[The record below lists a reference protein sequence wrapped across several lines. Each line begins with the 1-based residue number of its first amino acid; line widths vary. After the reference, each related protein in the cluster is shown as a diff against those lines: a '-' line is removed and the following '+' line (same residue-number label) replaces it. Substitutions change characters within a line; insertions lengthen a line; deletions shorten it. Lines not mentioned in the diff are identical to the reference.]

1 MPRFL
6 RLLCGVEFPAK
17 LFHVA
22 FLIAALKLSDAWSK
36 TESGSCARLQGW
48 AKDSLKM
55 KKKIKKKKETTK
67 QPKPESRL
75 SKEDPRECPNLESQK
90 WPPPLAQFSRTS
102 CGNLGYLPHR
112 Y

>member
-36 TESGSCARLQGW
+36 TESGSCARLRGW
-48 AKDSLKM
+48 AKHSLKM
-55 KKKIKKKKETTK
+55 KKKEEDEKKKETTK
-67 QPKPESRL
+67 QPKPER
-75 SKEDPRECPNLESQK
+75 PNCPK
-90 WPPPLAQFSRTS
+90 KI
-102 CGNLGYLPHR
+102 LGSVQI
-112 Y
+112 